1 MRKLAQSPTT
11 HFGLKIKG
19 GQVKEGLLDHTCW
32 MGRFDLLKQLKTV
45 DLTITS
51 GLIVEKDKKKIVEQF
66 KERLIKD
73 YVRPK
78 EVKKSKSKRTATGD
92 GDSQSEQPTKKAKKV
107 FPVII
112 SLFSMP
118 NPTSAKQLTRPQTKH
133 QAKIVT
139 FKFPALKGREIKS
152 SKPERLAAEAAA
164 KAAIDQARQS
174 LLTQYAQ
181 IKDYATSLDFD
192 AAPVRFRLND
202 ARIAAEAVNKPKFE
216 LLARGI
222 LLTLDEKFQK
232 IISARQNILA
242 GPGVNGLLEPKS
254 SQESA
259 RSSNTQIS
267 DVSMEL

>member
-1 MRKLAQSPTT
+1 VYREAGTLPLTLNQQSFTSPVYALEFFGFLLAPTLRHLVTDLHIEYHFMEFGSQAWEPLMRKLAQSTTT

-118 NPTSAKQLTRPQTKH
+118 NPTSAK
-133 QAKIVT
+133 
-139 FKFPALKGREIKS
+139 
-152 SKPERLAAEAAA
+152 
-164 KAAIDQARQS
+164 
-174 LLTQYAQ
+174 
-181 IKDYATSLDFD
+181 
-192 AAPVRFRLND
+192 
-202 ARIAAEAVNKPKFE
+202 
-216 LLARGI
+216 
-222 LLTLDEKFQK
+222 
-232 IISARQNILA
+232 
-242 GPGVNGLLEPKS
+242 
-254 SQESA
+254 
-259 RSSNTQIS
+259 
-267 DVSMEL
+267 